1 MWIIISDIFLSV
13 EYESVDKGWLLRF
26 EKNYIKE
33 AKNDYLNDQ
42 FSKSYTTGITIFFN
56 FINVKVST
64 FSFKIH
70 FNDFFSAI

>member
-13 EYESVDKGWLLRF
+13 EYESVDKGWLRF

-42 FSKSYTTGITIFFN
+42 FSKSYTTGNYFF
-56 FINVKVST
+56 
-64 FSFKIH
+64 
-70 FNDFFSAI
+70 